1 MSVSQ
6 ERHYSIALVE
16 WEEGGNG
23 IGEAIYHELIGL
35 GHCPTYF
42 RVGSTI
48 PDNVEV
54 LFLYG
59 PFGKYL
65 SALRQLEYIPAEQR
79 PTVVFWN
86 TEGLPDPK
94 IPWPI
99 VNTISTCRSQI
110 GQFEASDKTW
120 LRSLADKPPLSLLE
134 TGLTRFRYLGDFF
147 YAKKKGWLDVFADI
161 SAVYAEFFNKRGL
174 PTIVAPFGAFSDWY
188 ADLDLER
195 DIDVLWMGKRATK
208 RRSRML
214 DQLREK
220 LSVQEVKIHMVD
232 NVENPFVF
240 DEERTHL
247 LNRTK
252 ITLNLLR
259 TWYDENTLRICMAA
273 PNRSLVVSE
282 PLLAH
287 VPHYEAGIHYASAPT
302 IDKLAETIL
311 YYLEHTDERLRIV
324 ENAYQLLTTTLTM
337 GNSIKTIMEA
347 VNKARIVAVGQE

>member
-1 MSVSQ
+1 MSLSQ
-6 ERHYSIALVE
+6 ERHYSIALVK

-23 IGEAIYHELIGL
+23 IGEAIYHELVEL

-42 RVGSTI
+42 RLGSVI

-65 SALRQLEYIPAEQR
+65 FTLRRLENIPVEQR

-99 VNTISTCRSQI
+99 VDIVGACRSWI
-110 GQFEASDKTW
+110 GQFDSSDKAW
-120 LRSLADKPPLSLLE
+120 LRSLAGKPPLSLLE
-134 TGLTRFRYLGDFF
+134 TSLTRFRYLGDFF

-161 SAVYAEFFNKRGL
+161 SAVYAEFFNKHGL
-174 PTIVAPFGAFSDWY
+174 PTVVAPFGAFSDWY

-214 DQLREK
+214 DQLREE
-220 LSVQEVKIHMVD
+220 LSAHGVKIHMVD

-240 DEERTHL
+240 DEERTRL

-259 TWYDENTLRICMAA
+259 TWYDENSLRICMAA
-273 PNRSLVVSE
+273 PNRSLVISE

-287 VPHYEAGIHYASAPT
+287 VPHYEAGIHYVSAPT
-302 IDKLAETIL
+302 VDKLAETIL
-311 YYLEHTDERLRIV
+311 YYLEHADERLRIV
-324 ENAYQLLTTTLTM
+324 ENAYQLLTTRLTM
-337 GNSIKTIMEA
+337 GSSIKTIMEA
-347 VNKARIVAVGQE
+347 VDKTRITAINQG